1 LFAFDPATGAVLLVA
16 GDKAGEEETL
26 VCASRGARR
35 ASIRA
40 VDQGGRVV
48 TEWHIW
54 DEVSAELGDALGS
67 AEERAQRVEQ
77 LRRELVLRR
86 LVEQRKRA
94 GLRQVDVAER
104 MGVSKARVS
113 HIEHGA
119 VATIDLLARYLDAIG
134 GRLEITAAF
143 DGGTERVVLNW
154 PAA

>member
-1 LFAFDPATGAVLLVA
+1 M
-16 GDKAGEEETL
+16 
-26 VCASRGARR
+26 
-35 ASIRA
+35 
-40 VDQGGRVV
+40 
-48 TEWHIW
+48 TEWHTW
-54 DEVSAELGDALGS
+54 DEVIAELGEVLGS
-67 AEERAQRVEQ
+67 TEERAQRVEQ
-77 LRRELVLRR
+77 LRRGLALRR

-119 VATIDLLARYLDAIG
+119 VATIELLARYLEAIG

-143 DGGTERVVLNW
+143 DGGAERVVLDW

>member
-1 LFAFDPATGAVLLVA
+1 M
-16 GDKAGEEETL
+16 
-26 VCASRGARR
+26 
-35 ASIRA
+35 
-40 VDQGGRVV
+40 
-48 TEWHIW
+48 TEWHTW

-67 AEERAQRVEQ
+67 AAERPARVEQ
-77 LRRELVLRR
+77 LRRELVLAR

-119 VATIDLLARYLDAIG
+119 VATIELLARYLDAIG

-143 DGGTERVVLNW
+143 DDGAERMVLDW

>member
-1 LFAFDPATGAVLLVA
+1 M
-16 GDKAGEEETL
+16 
-26 VCASRGARR
+26 
-35 ASIRA
+35 
-40 VDQGGRVV
+40 
-48 TEWHIW
+48 TEWHTW
-54 DEVSAELGDALGS
+54 DEVSAELGDVLGS
-67 AEERAQRVEQ
+67 AEERAKRVEQ
-77 LRRELVLRR
+77 LRRGLALRR

-119 VATIDLLARYLDAIG
+119 VATIELLARYLDAIG

-143 DGGTERVVLNW
+143 DGGTERVVLDW

>member
-1 LFAFDPATGAVLLVA
+1 MIEWYTW
-16 GDKAGEEETL
+16 
-26 VCASRGARR
+26 
-35 ASIRA
+35 
-40 VDQGGRVV
+40 DQ
-48 TEWHIW
+48 
-54 DEVSAELGDALGS
+54 VSAELGDVLGS
-67 AEERAQRVEQ
+67 AEERVQRVEQ
-77 LRRELVLRR
+77 LRRGLVLRR

-119 VATIDLLARYLDAIG
+119 VATIELLARYLDAIG

-143 DGGTERVVLNW
+143 DGGSERVVLDW

>member
-1 LFAFDPATGAVLLVA
+1 
-16 GDKAGEEETL
+16 
-26 VCASRGARR
+26 
-35 ASIRA
+35 
-40 VDQGGRVV
+40 V
-48 TEWHIW
+48 TEWHTW

-77 LRRELVLRR
+77 LRRRLVLRR

-94 GLRQVDVAER
+94 GLCQVDVAER

>member
-1 LFAFDPATGAVLLVA
+1 M
-16 GDKAGEEETL
+16 
-26 VCASRGARR
+26 
-35 ASIRA
+35 
-40 VDQGGRVV
+40 
-48 TEWHIW
+48 TEWHTW

-67 AEERAQRVEQ
+67 GEERAQCVEQ

-94 GLRQVDVAER
+94 GLRQVDMAER

>member
-1 LFAFDPATGAVLLVA
+1 
-16 GDKAGEEETL
+16 
-26 VCASRGARR
+26 
-35 ASIRA
+35 
-40 VDQGGRVV
+40 V
-48 TEWHIW
+48 TEWRTW
-54 DEVSAELGDALGS
+54 DEVSAELGDALDS

-77 LRRELVLRR
+77 LRRELALRR

-119 VATIDLLARYLDAIG
+119 VATIELLARYLEAIG

-143 DGGTERVVLNW
+143 DDGTERVVLDW